1 MQETTD
7 VNCDEK
13 GASQKNSLLF
23 YKPEDSLVFLF
34 LEKTAW
40 EREREYFKLWGL
52 QS

>member
-7 VNCDEK
+7 VKCDEK